1 MQRLLF
7 NIALAGR
14 SIRGNKLRT
23 VLTICI
29 IGLGIMALVGIL
41 TSIEV
46 INKALLNNFSSLGAN
61 SFQITS
67 GILKT
72 SKGKK
77 GRGFSITIDESKPI
91 SYLEAIEFKQ
101 RFQVPATVS
110 LSMSGSGMATVQYG
124 AEKTNPNINVMGVD
138 ENYLQVSQTNIDAGR
153 WFSPFEQQNGAR
165 VCVLGPGIAKKLF
178 RNNYKNAVGKL
189 VSVGSGQYL
198 VAGITESK
206 GGSMI
211 MNVDNT
217 VFLPLQTAR
226 AAYGGNSFVIS
237 VSVNDIHQKEF
248 ASDEAEGLFRT
259 IRKLPLGAEN
269 NFSVMQNDE
278 LASILLDQLSVVR
291 IAALFIGVITLIGS
305 VIGLMNI
312 MLVSVAERTREI
324 GVSKA
329 LGAPAATI
337 KNQFLTE
344 AILISLLG
352 GLLGIVLGILV
363 GNVLSL
369 SFDTGFVIP
378 WLWIGAGFALCALV
392 GVLSGIYP
400 ALKASRLDPIVA
412 LRYE

>member
-1 MQRLLF
+1 MQKLFF

-14 SIRGNKLRT
+14 AIRGNMLRT

-46 INKALLNNFSSLGAN
+46 INKALVSNFSSMGAN

-67 GILKT
+67 GILK
-72 SKGKK
+72 SKKNKG
-77 GRGFSITIDESKPI
+77 GRGINITINESKPI
-91 SYLEAIEFKQ
+91 SYLEATEFKR
-101 RFQVPATVS
+101 RFQVPAAVS
-110 LSMSGSGMATVQYG
+110 LSMTGSGMATVQYG
-124 AEKTNPNINVMGVD
+124 GEKTNPNITVMGVD
-138 ENYLQVSQTNIDAGR
+138 ENYLKVAQTIIEAGR
-153 WFSPFEQQNGAR
+153 WFSSFEQQQGAK
-165 VCVLGPGIAKKLF
+165 VCVIGPGIAKKLF
-178 RNNYKNAVGKL
+178 KNNYKSAVGKM
-189 VSVGSGQYL
+189 VTVGSSQYL
-198 VAGITESK
+198 VAGVTESK
-206 GGSMI
+206 GGSMM
-211 MNVDNT
+211 MNADNL

-226 AAYGGNSFVIS
+226 SVYGGSSFVIS
-237 VSVNDIHQKEF
+237 VAVNDIHQKAF
-248 ASDEAEGLFRT
+248 ASDEAEGLFRN
-259 IRKLPLGAEN
+259 IRQLPLGAEN

-278 LASILLDQLSVVR
+278 LATILLDQLSVVR
-291 IAALFIGVITLIGS
+291 IAALFIGIITLIGS

-344 AILISLLG
+344 AVLISLLG
-352 GLLGIVLGILV
+352 GLLGIILGILV
-363 GNVLSL
+363 GNLLSL
-369 SFDTGFVIP
+369 SFDTGFVVP
-378 WLWIGAGFALCALV
+378 WLWIMAGFALCALV

-400 ALKASRLDPIVA
+400 AVKASRLDPIVA

>member
-1 MQRLLF
+1 MLF
-7 NIALAGR
+7 NLSLAGR

-46 INKALLNNFSSLGAN
+46 LNKALVSNFSSLGAN

-67 GILKT
+67 GILK
-72 SKGKK
+72 SKKNKG
-77 GRGFSITIDESKPI
+77 GRGINITIDDSKPI
-91 SYLEAIEFKQ
+91 SYLEATEFKR
-101 RFQVPATVS
+101 RFTMPATVS
-110 LSMSGSGMATVQYG
+110 LSMSGTGMATVQYG
-124 AEKTNPNINVMGVD
+124 GEKTNPNINVMGVD
-138 ENYLQVSQTNIDAGR
+138 ENYLKVSQTVIEAGR
-153 WFSPFEQQNGAR
+153 WMTLFEQQQGAK
-165 VCVLGPGIAKKLF
+165 VCVIGPGIAKKLF
-178 RNNYKNAVGKL
+178 KSNYKNAVGKM
-189 VSVGSGQYL
+189 VNVGSGQYL
-198 VAGITESK
+198 VTGVTESK

-226 AAYGGNSFVIS
+226 SAYGGSSFVIS
-237 VSVNDIHQKEF
+237 VSVDDINQKAV
-248 ASDEAEGLFRT
+248 ASDEAEGLFRN
-259 IRKLPLGAEN
+259 IRRLPLGADN

-291 IAALFIGVITLIGS
+291 IAALFIGIITLIGS

-329 LGAPAATI
+329 LGAPASTI

-363 GNVLSL
+363 GNLLGL
-369 SFDTGFVIP
+369 SFDTGFIIP
-378 WLWIGAGFALCALV
+378 WLWIGVGFGLCALV

-400 ALKASRLDPIVA
+400 ALKASRLDPIEA